1 LTLEYIDKSFK
12 RTLPLDKK
20 VSSVKRE
27 RKPKEVS
34 KVVIHYTVIESKSE
48 LKGSLEVPK
57 TTKVK

>member
-1 LTLEYIDKSFK
+1 LEYIDKSFK